1 MNFLVVVS
9 GGHRASNRGTG
20 EGCSAVEDY
29 FFGLLFLG
37 FCYWFNHI
45 AIYAK
50 WMTFFNYFDIELL
63 IPIRCDELDSW

>member
-1 MNFLVVVS
+1 MEVELP
-9 GGHRASNRGTG
+9 T
-20 EGCSAVEDY
+20 EAVEDY
-29 FFGLLFLG
+29 FFGLLLLY
-37 FCYWFNHI
+37 CYI